1 MEALVSVEQLTRRYQ
16 RKPALEQV
24 DFKLARGEVLGL
36 LGPNGAGKT
45 TCQKILSGNL
55 APTSGKVMI
64 MGLDPLRQPL
74 KAKRHVGYLPERPPL
89 YPEMRVDEFLAFCA
103 RLHRVPRRRI
113 GEMVERAK
121 ERCGLNDIGRHQL
134 VKISKG
140 YRQRVGIAQA
150 IVHEPDLIILD
161 EPTEGLDPLQIREVR
176 ELIRE
181 LSAISGLI
189 LSSHILPEIQA
200 VCSRVIILCDGR
212 IVHST
217 AIDPREA
224 SRDTRRVRLRLERP
238 VSKQALSL
246 LPAVAQAEQTSLDGY
261 LIAIA
266 ANLTAAQLAQ
276 QIVEQGWGLREMT
289 PERTDLERIFFDI
302 IGAEREA

>member
-1 MEALVSVEQLTRRYQ
+1 MESLVSVEQLSRRYQ

-24 DFKLARGEVLGL
+24 DFQLARGEVLGL

-45 TCQKILSGNL
+45 TCQRILSGNL
-55 APTSGKVMI
+55 APSSGKVRI
-64 MGLDPLRQPL
+64 LGLDPIHQPL

-89 YPEMRVDEFLAFCA
+89 YTEMRVDEFLAFCA
-103 RLHRVPRRRI
+103 RLHRIPRKRI
-113 GEMVERAK
+113 GEMVALAK
-121 ERCGLNDIGRHQL
+121 DRCGLNDIGRQL
-134 VKISKG
+134 LSKLSKG

-161 EPTEGLDPLQIREVR
+161 EPTDGLDPLQIKEVR
-176 ELIRE
+176 DLIRD

-212 IVHST
+212 IVHRT
-217 AIDPREA
+217 EIDRRE
-224 SRDTRRVRLRLERP
+224 SSHETRRVRLRLERP
-238 VSKQALSL
+238 ISEQALSL
-246 LPAVAQAEQTSLDGY
+246 LPAVAQAEQVSLDGY
-261 LIAIA
+261 LITIA
-266 ANLTAAQLAQ
+266 ANASAAQLSR
-276 QIVEQGWGLREMT
+276 QIVEQDWGLREMT

-302 IGAEREA
+302 IGAERMT